1 MSAPFLVEDP
11 LMSNSSNVAEHALRS
26 DERSPLV
33 AVTIA
38 MAVAGCL
45 IATADAGTLLGPLWA
60 LVFLTLAVEE
70 EVRTQEVPKWIGV
83 IGLVAR
89 IGFVAFTADTPELL
103 QSLAGA
109 IVAPGL
115 LVPLYGAGFVR
126 SGTLIA
132 SATLGAIAGVQALP
146 ILLLIAAAIWIP
158 FAMIRISRDPELQTL
173 PVFAALGFAAAA
185 YQML

>member
-1 MSAPFLVEDP
+1 MSVPSFVEGP
-11 LMSNSSNVAEHALRS
+11 LMSSSSNAREHALRS
-26 DERSPLV
+26 EERNPLV

-45 IATADAGTLLGPLWA
+45 IATADAGTVFGPLWA
-60 LVFLTLAVEE
+60 LVFLTLVVEE
-70 EVRTQEVPKWIGV
+70 EVRTQEVPRWIGV
-83 IGLVAR
+83 VGLVAR
-89 IGFVAFTADTPELL
+89 LGFVAFTADAPELL

-109 IVAPGL
+109 IVAPSL

-132 SATLGAIAGVQALP
+132 SAALGAIAGVQALP
-146 ILLLIAAAIWIP
+146 ILLFIAAAIWIP
-158 FAMIRISRDPELQTL
+158 FAMIRISRDANRQTL

-185 YQML
+185 YQLF